1 MWILGLKG
9 LTRTHWYQTGTHD
22 FSQDESEDSP

>member
-1 MWILGLKG
+1 MDIGLKG